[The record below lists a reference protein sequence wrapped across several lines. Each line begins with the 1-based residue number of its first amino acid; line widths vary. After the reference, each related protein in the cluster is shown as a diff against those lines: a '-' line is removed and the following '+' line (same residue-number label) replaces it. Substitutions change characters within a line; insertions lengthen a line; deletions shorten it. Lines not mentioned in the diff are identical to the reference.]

1 MTHLPELSL
10 DLSLLERRRQRGDR
24 IIARC
29 PACAEGGGDTKAE
42 HLVIFSSGKF
52 ACAAMPQD
60 REHRRRIF
68 ALVGIRPEIERD
80 PREVLAMRDQ
90 RALERQRE
98 RDRKKLAGHAADR
111 LRVILDSCRWEP
123 EDVWDSSPQILDDDL
138 VIHDPRHFLA
148 CLYPAEALLWTG
160 EVWESGQGHA
170 GRWRSCAA
178 WRAAGEHEP
187 GPMVAPGIWKPGTH
201 SRTMDG
207 VLESPYTVLDF
218 DGFGGVK
225 PLTLK
230 QRQKHFLDSLA
241 MIRWVRESLRWQLAA
256 ILHTGGKSLHAWFRT
271 PSPKVLESL
280 RTSAAALGIDA
291 GLIGRP
297 EHPCRLPGQIHDGS
311 GKRSR
316 ILWLDVPGKD

>member
-1 MTHLPELSL
+1 MFTELSL
-10 DLSLLERRRQRGDR
+10 DLSLLERRRERSGR

-29 PACAEGGGDTKAE
+29 PACAETGGDTKCE

-80 PREVLAMRDQ
+80 PREVLAMRERQARD
-90 RALERQRE
+90 RQRE
-98 RDRKKLAGHAADR
+98 RERQKLAGQATAK
-111 LRVILDSCRWEP
+111 LREILDAYRWEP
-123 EDVWDSSPQILDDDL
+123 ADVWDSSPQIPDDDR

-148 CLYPAEALLWTG
+148 SLYPADALLWTG
-160 EVWESGQGHA
+160 EVWESGAGHA
-170 GRWRSCAA
+170 SRWRSCAD
-178 WRAAGEHEP
+178 WLAAGEHEP

-225 PLTLK
+225 PLTDK
-230 QRQKHFLDSLA
+230 QKHAHFLDSLA
-241 MIRWVRESLRWQLAA
+241 MIRWVREHLRWHLAA

-271 PSPKVLESL
+271 PSPEALESL
-280 RTSAAALGIDA
+280 RPNAAALGIDA

-316 ILWLDVPGKD
+316 VMWLEAPPR